1 MGAQLLK
8 VLIILGSIAMNSFKQ
23 GLLNPKEFVKSFSL
37 DENSQQEMYNTISSW
52 FHVIVGGTNDV
63 AHSTML
69 DAINEIKKT
78 NLYRQRVKKACKDA
92 LSRYEVFDKANM
104 ADMRSEEHDRRQ
116 LYMDFLDSVNER
128 LKPHIFILRQS
139 IKRVLDRNKIADS
152 ELKSHILTAYE
163 MINYSVELFDKFFNA
178 WLPCPPINLVKTF
191 EKARLHPVRQAWQI
205 VEDTICDDCR
215 GIDLN
220 KDKDCR
226 LAFDIIET
234 KLISE
239 QSLQASSE
247 EALILNPKEK
257 LVADKA
263 ILQYDRQEH
272 NKMVLSEAQV
282 AYLKENYLT
291 KTNRELADT
300 IGCGLT
306 KLREFAKELGLTKKK
321 IA

>member
-1 MGAQLLK
+1 M
-8 VLIILGSIAMNSFKQ
+8 
-23 GLLNPKEFVKSFSL
+23 
-37 DENSQQEMYNTISSW
+37 
-52 FHVIVGGTNDV
+52 
-63 AHSTML
+63 
-69 DAINEIKKT
+69 
-78 NLYRQRVKKACKDA
+78 
-92 LSRYEVFDKANM
+92 SRYEVFDKANM

-139 IKRVLDRNKIADS
+139 VKRVLDRNKIADS

-163 MINYSVELFDKFFNA
+163 MINYSVELFDKFFKA
-178 WLPCPPINLVKTF
+178 WPPCPPINLVKTF

-239 QSLQASSE
+239 QNLQASSE
-247 EALILNPKEK
+247 EALSLNPKEK

-306 KLREFAKELGLTKKK
+306 KLREFAKELGLTKKQ